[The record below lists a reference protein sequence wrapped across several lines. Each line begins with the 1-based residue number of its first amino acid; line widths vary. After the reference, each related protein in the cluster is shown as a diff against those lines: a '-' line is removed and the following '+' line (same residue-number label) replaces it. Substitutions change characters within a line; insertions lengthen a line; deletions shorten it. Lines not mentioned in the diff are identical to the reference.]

1 MDQPKQL
8 LKYLN
13 PDAIARIAA
22 VGFKPLDRVEGGLVG
37 NHRSPF
43 HGFAIE
49 FAGHRQ
55 YVPGDDLR
63 HLDWKVFFK
72 SGRYYTK
79 QYELETNFLAH
90 ILVDVSASMTF
101 AHRHGRKLDYAAFMA
116 VALASAVTAQGDQ
129 VAAALFADDIVTS
142 FPPGGSEEVAINLSR
157 ALAETPVKDRTAV
170 GRVLTQLAE
179 RLGRRKVVF
188 VISDFFGDINATFD
202 GIKRLLY
209 GRNEVILLHVLDP
222 LELDF
227 DYPGRV
233 ELVELEGPGRL
244 RLEGRNIRES
254 YNAAFGK
261 YLDEFETRSR
271 KLNVDCIRC
280 VTSAN
285 FGVTIAKYLNT
296 RALTRGGRP

>member
-1 MDQPKQL
+1 MERPRQL

-13 PDAIARIAA
+13 PDAIAHIAA
-22 VGFKPLDRVEGGLVG
+22 VGFKPLERVEGSFVG

-90 ILVDVSASMTF
+90 ILVDVSSSMTF
-101 AHRHGRKLDYAAFMA
+101 AHKHGRKLDYAAFMA

-129 VAAALFADDIVTS
+129 VAATLFANEIVTLL
-142 FPPGGSEEVAINLSR
+142 PPSGSEDAAINLSR
-157 ALAETPVKDRTAV
+157 ALAEAPVKDRTAV
-170 GRVLTQLAE
+170 GRVLTHLAE
-179 RLGRRKVVF
+179 QIGRRKVVF
-188 VISDFFGDINATFD
+188 VISDFFGDVDATFD
-202 GIKRLLY
+202 GIQRLLY
-209 GRNEVILLHVLDP
+209 GKNEVILLHVLDP

-227 DYPGRV
+227 NYPGRV
-233 ELVELEGPGRL
+233 ELVELEGAGRL
-244 RLEGRNIRES
+244 RLEGRNIRQS
-254 YNAAFGK
+254 YNALFGK
-261 YLDEFETRSR
+261 YLDDFVTRSR

-296 RALTRGGRP
+296 RVLTQGGRP